1 MLELP
6 DAKSLLHLAGLSP
19 DADKVDTSLI
29 TEALSRHTQSLKERR
44 REAVVKAESE
54 VLKMSGDLNAHVDAT
69 GQAVSSV
76 DNTQLLAAVEASI
89 ARSEQ
94 RMQAFVRDEL
104 RRAII
109 TITKLEVPVDAPPPP
124 QFSAQQ
130 FRCDFGP
137 LPPGSCCH
145 HKSGRFII
153 LTRGPLP
160 MQAAIY
166 AR

>member
-6 DAKSLLHLAGLSP
+6 DMKSLLHLAGLSS

-29 TEALSRHTQSLKERR
+29 TEALSRHTQLLKDRR

-54 VLKMSGDLNAHVDAT
+54 VLKMSGDLNANADAT
-69 GQAVSSV
+69 GQAASSV
-76 DNTQLLAAVEASI
+76 DNSQLLAAVEASI

-109 TITKLEVPVDAPPPP
+109 TITKLDVPSEAPPPP

-137 LPPGSCCH
+137 LPLGPCCRRETNH
-145 HKSGRFII
+145 VMI
-153 LTRGPLP
+153 LTCGPLLT
-160 MQAAIY
+160 QAAICV
-166 AR
+166 R